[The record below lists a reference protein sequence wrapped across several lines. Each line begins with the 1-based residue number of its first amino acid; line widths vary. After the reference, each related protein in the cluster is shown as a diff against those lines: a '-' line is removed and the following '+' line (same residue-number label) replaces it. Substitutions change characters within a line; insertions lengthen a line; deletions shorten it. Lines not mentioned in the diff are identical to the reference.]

1 METVYFIGFFL
12 FLLLLLFQ
20 SAFGSISYSNPSW
33 EKKNKK
39 DLNLTKYIKSAIK
52 KELGKKTLMNF
63 ISQIKESQ
71 RRGGHSYC
79 LCCYYFLVCVAV
91 VVVVVN
97 EDVDEDD
104 DDDDDDVLVSFEKLD
119 KNFKLK
125 KNTQVSLT
133 FVIIRFL
140 YYKNQYS
147 GSNQGT
153 ESIPFITNSKT
164 TYTYLPQRPT

>member
-1 METVYFIGFFL
+1 M
-12 FLLLLLFQ
+12 
-20 SAFGSISYSNPSW
+20 
-33 EKKNKK
+33 
-39 DLNLTKYIKSAIK
+39 
-52 KELGKKTLMNF
+52 MNF
-63 ISQIKESQ
+63 ISQMKESQ

-91 VVVVVN
+91 VGVVVVVVVVVYD
-97 EDVDEDD
+97 DVDEDD
-104 DDDDDDVLVSFEKLD
+104 VDDDDVVLVSFEKLD
-119 KNFKLK
+119 TNCKLK
-125 KNTQVSLT
+125 KKPQVSLT
-133 FVIIRFL
+133 FVIIVFL

>member
-1 METVYFIGFFL
+1 
-12 FLLLLLFQ
+12 
-20 SAFGSISYSNPSW
+20 
-33 EKKNKK
+33 
-39 DLNLTKYIKSAIK
+39 
-52 KELGKKTLMNF
+52 MNF

-119 KNFKLK
+119 TNCKLK
-125 KNTQVSLT
+125 KTQVSLT
-133 FVIIRFL
+133 FVIIGFSL
-140 YYKNQYS
+140 
-147 GSNQGT
+147 
-153 ESIPFITNSKT
+153 
-164 TYTYLPQRPT
+164 L